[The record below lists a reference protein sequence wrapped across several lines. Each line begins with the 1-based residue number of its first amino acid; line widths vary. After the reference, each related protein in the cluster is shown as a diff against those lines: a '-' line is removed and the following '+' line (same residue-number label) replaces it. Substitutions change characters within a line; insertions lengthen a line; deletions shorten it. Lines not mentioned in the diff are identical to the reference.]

1 MHTFRRAGA
10 IVLVSWSATSG
21 VASAQPVA
29 LPDKTRT
36 VDTVGC
42 PPLTNPPRNCL
53 HLTANLSAMTIN
65 SVPNMAA
72 TSFSRE
78 AFLTGV
84 ATAVIAGDG
93 PGWGKSMKG
102 ALVRLG
108 IQVGCQVR
116 LDVAQQLN
124 LGGGSLNLGLI
135 DLADLGALGLPS
147 PTLNLKPGDVVNTQ
161 LAEKRVGAADDPDAS
176 LMTDANGHVVI
187 RVATHDARVGT
198 DQCAGPVSVR
208 MVAAAQVDTPDST
221 ETVVAFGDIVQI

>member
-1 MHTFRRAGA
+1 
-10 IVLVSWSATSG
+10 
-21 VASAQPVA
+21 
-29 LPDKTRT
+29 
-36 VDTVGC
+36 
-42 PPLTNPPRNCL
+42 
-53 HLTANLSAMTIN
+53 MTIN

-135 DLADLGALGLPS
+135 DLADLGAFGLPS